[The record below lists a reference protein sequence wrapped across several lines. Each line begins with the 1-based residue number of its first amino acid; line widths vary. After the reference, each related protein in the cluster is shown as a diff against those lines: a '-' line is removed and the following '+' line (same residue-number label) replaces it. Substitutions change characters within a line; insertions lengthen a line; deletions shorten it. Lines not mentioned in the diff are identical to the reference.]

1 MNLTLEFPG
10 VRKQQYVTGRRDCEI
25 ERDTYYIL
33 SKQHSSYN
41 DKKGFPNYSHSRWTN
56 IPAHLALEKKKERCY
71 WRIFFRA
78 DPVASYE
85 DWVRTQAQDLS
96 INSIYLAALARDSA
110 TLCSVTWPILPILLT
125 GEILFAIY
133 FQFWCFLGI
142 QLQVSLQT
150 IWLQF
155 LLQGL
160 LDASPK
166 HYAHGKRD
174 YVSIVTATLRCS
186 KLPLVTRIRCLLAS
200 RHQCL
205 LSCRRK
211 DPGP

>member
-1 MNLTLEFPG
+1 MSANSNMWLGGGTVRSREILT
-10 VRKQQYVTGRRDCEI
+10 
-25 ERDTYYIL
+25 TYYQNNTVPIMI
-33 SKQHSSYN
+33 
-41 DKKGFPNYSHSRWTN
+41 KKVFPITFQVNKYTCPPCFR
-56 IPAHLALEKKKERCY
+56 KKKERCY

-110 TLCSVTWPILPILLT
+110 TLCSVTWPILPTLLT

-142 QLQVSLQT
+142 QLQASLQT

-174 YVSIVTATLRCS
+174 YVSIVTATLRRS